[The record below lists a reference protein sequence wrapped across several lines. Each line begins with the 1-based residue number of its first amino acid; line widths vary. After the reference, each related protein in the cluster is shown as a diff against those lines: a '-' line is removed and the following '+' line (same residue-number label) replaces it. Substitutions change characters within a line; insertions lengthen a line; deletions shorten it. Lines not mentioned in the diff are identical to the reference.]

1 MGNPRCFCTMYR
13 VCINEQIR
21 IRKHPSAIGRGLVAG
36 YKSADIARAR
46 CALACTQKPSRATW
60 SPKTCIPPSQ
70 NGPCVLLGTV
80 MSVYLP
86 GCCPGMLKAEDGS
99 SKQNQ
104 PYAGYVP
111 ALLRINH
118 LTLSLSPQHL
128 WRPSCPPP
136 SVVIGAS
143 SLCYLIPV
151 SQRRPRQSVVG
162 EGYITCSLL
171 HDPMAIAVGR
181 IWHVSA
187 SIGISASRIL
197 TTG

>member
-1 MGNPRCFCTMYR
+1 MDPGTAWYSHVR
-13 VCINEQIR
+13 
-21 IRKHPSAIGRGLVAG
+21 
-36 YKSADIARAR
+36 
-46 CALACTQKPSRATW
+46 
-60 SPKTCIPPSQ
+60 
-70 NGPCVLLGTV
+70 LLT
-80 MSVYLP
+80 Y

-99 SKQNQ
+99 SKRNQ

-111 ALLRINH
+111 ALLCINH

-171 HDPMAIAVGR
+171 PACSWPHGN
-181 IWHVSA
+181 
-187 SIGISASRIL
+187 SRWTNLACECLDRHLGVPNPDNRVIF
-197 TTG
+197 